1 MNETLLTQKL
11 YENLRRS
18 ETFSRQKVIDHQRRL
33 LERLLR
39 QARSHVPFYRDSGR
53 LDPLFRADG
62 SIDWSRW
69 GDIPIL
75 TRRAAKENEAALQ
88 AEWLPPEMLPATED
102 MTSGSTGVPLRYR
115 RTKLSRIAS
124 SALLGRAI
132 DWHDR
137 GAIGTVAAVRSVP
150 PGLAAQEA
158 TGSVTIPLHL
168 PAKDQLALLEKAAP
182 THLVTYP
189 NQLLAWL
196 DFDTRRA
203 FRNLRLAVLTG
214 EMIAPETRA
223 RLAQELDIKLIEA
236 YATSEVGAVAFEG
249 PEGGTLLICEENV
262 LFECLDETP
271 DRPGRVVL
279 TPLYNHAT
287 PLIRYAPGDFAVLD
301 PGRADKAL
309 RGIRR
314 IVGRERNLFL
324 TPNGELF
331 YPSVA
336 ARLFVPILDH
346 REWQLVQ
353 TTRGEAVFN
362 VVCPTP
368 PAPDQIARLREVLA
382 GLLRGL
388 AVKVVIVPRI
398 EPGIAGKSS
407 ESIIR
412 NPGID

>member
-11 YENLRRS
+11 YENLRKS
-18 ETFSRQKVIDHQRRL
+18 EAFTRQKIIDHQRRL

-39 QARSHVPFYRDSGR
+39 QARSHVPFYRDGDR

-69 GDIPIL
+69 TDIPLL
-75 TRRAAKENEAALQ
+75 TRREAKENEAALQ
-88 AEWLPPEMLPATED
+88 AEWLPPEMLPSTED
-102 MTSGSTGVPLRYR
+102 MTSGSTGVPLRFQ

-137 GAIGTVAAVRSVP
+137 GVIGTVAAVRSVP
-150 PGLAAQEA
+150 PGLAVQETA
-158 TGSVTIPLHL
+158 GSVTIPLHL
-168 PAKDQLALLEKAAP
+168 PAKDQLALLEKTAP

-196 DFDTRRA
+196 DFDTRQA

-214 EMIAPETRA
+214 EVITPEARA
-223 RLAQELDIKLIEA
+223 RLARELKITLIEA
-236 YATSEVGAVAFEG
+236 YATSEVGAIAFEG
-249 PEGGTLLICEENV
+249 RDGGTLLICEENV
-262 LFECLDETP
+262 LFESLDETP
-271 DRPGRVVL
+271 DRPGSVVL

-287 PLIRYAPGDFAVLD
+287 PLIRYAPGDFAVMD
-301 PGRADKAL
+301 PRHADKAL
-309 RGIRR
+309 RGIKRV
-314 IVGRERNLFL
+314 VGRERNLFRA
-324 TPNGELF
+324 PNGELF

-353 TTRGEAVFN
+353 TTRNVAIFN
-362 VVCPTP
+362 IVCPTP
-368 PAPDQIARLREVLA
+368 PTPDQIARLQNTLA

-388 AVKVVIVPRI
+388 EVQIAVVPRI
-398 EPGIAGKSS
+398 APGTAGKSS
-407 ESIIR
+407 ESITR